1 MPAMVVV
8 LIGFGAGL
16 LTMAVVS
23 FYKWFF
29 NMYNGGV

>member
-1 MPAMVVV
+1 MPAIVVV
-8 LIGFGAGL
+8 LIGFGVGL
-16 LTMAVVS
+16 LTMTVVG